1 VSILASMKE
10 TLPYNEL
17 LKYVAK
23 LESKVIQL
31 EKQVEEGKMQ
41 SEQLKTGFLSNIS
54 HEIRTP
60 MNAILGFSS
69 LLNDQQLPGNKRE
82 EYMNH
87 ITQSS
92 AKLLNMVDAMI
103 DISLIEGGLL
113 KINPEECQINQLLK
127 DIYYNFNIDRHRSG
141 RNHIALLLNTQVKED
156 DFLIYTDPFR
166 LNQVMTN
173 LISNAFAYA
182 DRGIIEFGYYL
193 EGTNDRITFFVN
205 DSGKGVLK
213 EKSKPILESLDK
225 NNYNNQKIE
234 GGLGLGLTLSKGIIK
249 LMGGKIWV
257 EESAFSGSTFKFSLP
272 YKIVREM
279 GLQQLNPFTSKMFI
293 A

>member
-1 VSILASMKE
+1 MKE
-10 TLPYNEL
+10 SLPYNEL

-31 EKQVEEGKMQ
+31 ERQVEEGRKK

-82 EYMNH
+82 EYMNL

-103 DISLIEGGLL
+103 DISLIEGGQL
-113 KINPEECQINQLLK
+113 KISLEECRINQLLE
-127 DIYYNFNIDRHRSG
+127 DIYHNFNIDRHRSG
-141 RNHIALLLNTQVKED
+141 RNHIPLLLNLQVKDD

-166 LNQVMTN
+166 LNQVITN
-173 LISNAFAYA
+173 LLTNAFNYS
-182 DRGIIEFGYYL
+182 DKGIIEFGYFL
-193 EGTNDRITFFVN
+193 EVKNDLITFFVT

-213 EKSKPILESLDK
+213 EKSKMILESID
-225 NNYNNQKIE
+225 NNDFNNQKIE
-234 GGLGLGLTLSKGIIK
+234 GGLGLGLTLSRGIIK

-257 EESAFSGSTFKFSLP
+257 EENVFNGSTFKFSLP
-272 YKIVREM
+272 YRIVREM
-279 GLQQLNPFTSKMFI
+279 GSNQLNPFISKMFI

>member
-1 VSILASMKE
+1 MSFFASMKE

-82 EYMNH
+82 EYMDH
-87 ITQSS
+87 INQSS
-92 AKLLNMVDAMI
+92 VKLLNMVDAMI
-103 DISLIEGGLL
+103 DISLIEGGQL
-113 KINPEECQINQLLK
+113 KISLEECRVNLLLK
-127 DIYYNFNIDRHRSG
+127 DIYHNFNIDRHRSG
-141 RNHIALLLNTQVKED
+141 RNHIALLINLPIKED
-156 DFLIYTDPFR
+156 DFLIYTDQFR
-166 LNQVMTN
+166 LHQVITN
-173 LISNAFAYA
+173 LLTNAFLYT
-182 DRGIIEFGYYL
+182 DKGIIEFGYNL
-193 EGTNDRITFFVN
+193 ESENDRITFFIT
-205 DSGKGVLK
+205 DSGKGALK
-213 EKSKPILESLDK
+213 EKSKVILESLEK
-225 NNYNNQKIE
+225 NNNNNQKID

-257 EESAFSGSTFKFSLP
+257 EENVFHGSTFKFSLP

-279 GLQQLNPFTSKMFI
+279 GSQQLNPFTSKLFI
-293 A
+293 S

>member
-1 VSILASMKE
+1 VPIIASMKE
-10 TLPYNEL
+10 SLPYNEL

-31 EKQVEEGKMQ
+31 ERQVEEGRKK

-103 DISLIEGGLL
+103 DISLIEGGQL
-113 KINPEECQINQLLK
+113 KISLEECRINQLLK
-127 DIYYNFNIDRHRSG
+127 DIYHNFNIDRHRSG
-141 RNHIALLLNTQVKED
+141 RNHIALLLNLQVKDD

-166 LNQVMTN
+166 LNQVITN
-173 LISNAFAYA
+173 LLTNAFNYS
-182 DRGIIEFGYYL
+182 DKGIIEFGYYL
-193 EGTNDRITFFVN
+193 EGGNDRITFFVT

-213 EKSKPILESLDK
+213 EKSKVILESIDD
-225 NNYNNQKIE
+225 NDFSNQKIE

-249 LMGGKIWV
+249 LMSGKIWV
-257 EESAFSGSTFKFSLP
+257 EENVFNGSTFKFSLP
-272 YKIVREM
+272 YRIVREM
-279 GLQQLNPFTSKMFI
+279 GSNQLNPFISKMFI

>member
-1 VSILASMKE
+1 MKE
-10 TLPYNEL
+10 SLPYNEL

-31 EKQVEEGKMQ
+31 ERQVEEGRKK

-103 DISLIEGGLL
+103 DISLIEGGQL
-113 KINPEECQINQLLK
+113 KISLEECRINQLLK
-127 DIYYNFNIDRHRSG
+127 DIYHNFNIDRHRSG
-141 RNHIALLLNTQVKED
+141 RNHIALLLNLQVKDD

-166 LNQVMTN
+166 LNQVITN
-173 LISNAFAYA
+173 LLTNAFNYS
-182 DRGIIEFGYYL
+182 DKGIIEFGYYL
-193 EGTNDRITFFVN
+193 EGGNDRITFFVT

-213 EKSKPILESLDK
+213 EKSKVILESIDD
-225 NNYNNQKIE
+225 NDFSNQKIE

-249 LMGGKIWV
+249 LMSGKIWV
-257 EESAFSGSTFKFSLP
+257 EENVFNGSTFKFSLP
-272 YKIVREM
+272 YRIVREM
-279 GLQQLNPFTSKMFI
+279 GSNQLNPFISKMFI

>member
-1 VSILASMKE
+1 MKE
-10 TLPYNEL
+10 SLPYNEL

-31 EKQVEEGKMQ
+31 ERQVEEGRKK

-82 EYMNH
+82 EYMNL

-103 DISLIEGGLL
+103 DISLIEGGQL
-113 KINPEECQINQLLK
+113 KISLEECRINQLLE
-127 DIYYNFNIDRHRSG
+127 DIYHNFNIDRHRSG
-141 RNHIALLLNTQVKED
+141 RNHIPLLLNLQVKDD

-173 LISNAFAYA
+173 LLTNAFNYS
-182 DRGIIEFGYYL
+182 DKGLIEFGYFL
-193 EGTNDRITFFVN
+193 EVKNDMITFFVT

-213 EKSKPILESLDK
+213 EKSKVILESIDK
-225 NNYNNQKIE
+225 NDSNQKIE

-257 EESAFSGSTFKFSLP
+257 EENVFNGSTFKFSLP
-272 YKIVREM
+272 YRIVREM
-279 GLQQLNPFTSKMFI
+279 GSNQLNPFISKMFI

>member
-1 VSILASMKE
+1 MKE
-10 TLPYNEL
+10 SLPYNEL
-17 LKYVAK
+17 LIYVAK

-31 EKQVEEGKMQ
+31 ERQVEEGRKK

-103 DISLIEGGLL
+103 DISLIEGGQL
-113 KINPEECQINQLLK
+113 KISPEGCRINQLLK
-127 DIYYNFNIDRHRSG
+127 DIYHNFNIDRHRSG
-141 RNHIALLLNTQVKED
+141 RNHIALLLNMQVKDD

-173 LISNAFAYA
+173 LLTGAFNYS
-182 DRGIIEFGYYL
+182 DKGIIEFGYFL
-193 EGTNDRITFFVN
+193 EGANDRITFFVT
-205 DSGKGVLK
+205 D
-213 EKSKPILESLDK
+213 I
-225 NNYNNQKIE
+225 
-234 GGLGLGLTLSKGIIK
+234 
-249 LMGGKIWV
+249 
-257 EESAFSGSTFKFSLP
+257 
-272 YKIVREM
+272 
-279 GLQQLNPFTSKMFI
+279 
-293 A
+293 

>member
-1 VSILASMKE
+1 MKE

-31 EKQVEEGKMQ
+31 EKQVEEGRMQ

-113 KINPEECQINQLLK
+113 KINPEECRINQLLK
-127 DIYYNFNIDRHRSG
+127 DIYHNFNIDRHRSG
-141 RNHIALLLNTQVKED
+141 RNHIALLLNMQVKED

-173 LISNAFAYA
+173 LLSNAFAYA

-193 EGTNDRITFFVN
+193 EGSNDQLTFFVN

-213 EKSKPILESLDK
+213 EKSKPILENLDK
-225 NNYNNQKIE
+225 NNNYSNQKIE

-257 EESAFSGSTFKFSLP
+257 EESAFRGSTFKFSLP
-272 YKIVREM
+272 YRIVREM
-279 GLQQLNPFTSKMFI
+279 GLQQLNPFSSKMFI

>member
-1 VSILASMKE
+1 MKG

-17 LKYVAK
+17 LKYVDQ

-41 SEQLKTGFLSNIS
+41 SEELKTGFLSNIS

-82 EYMNH
+82 EYMDH
-87 ITQSS
+87 INQSS

-103 DISLIEGGLL
+103 DISLIEAGQL
-113 KINPEECQINQLLK
+113 KIRPEGCQINQLLK
-127 DIYYNFNIDRHRSG
+127 DIYHIFNIDRHRSG
-141 RNHIALLLNTQVKED
+141 KNHLALLMNLQVKED
-156 DFLIYTDPFR
+156 GFMMYTDSFR
-166 LNQVMTN
+166 LQQV
-173 LISNAFAYA
+173 ISNLLNNAFTYTEK
-182 DRGIIEFGYYL
+182 GIIEFGYYL
-193 EGTNDRITFFVN
+193 ECENNERITFFVT
-205 DSGKGVLK
+205 DSGKGALK
-213 EKSKPILESLDK
+213 EKSQLILESLERNK
-225 NNYNNQKIE
+225 NNSNQRIE

-257 EESAFSGSTFKFSLP
+257 EENVFHGSTFKFSLP
-272 YKIVREM
+272 YSNVREM
-279 GLQQLNPFTSKMFI
+279 EMETQQLNPFTSKLYI

>member
-1 VSILASMKE
+1 MKE
-10 TLPYNEL
+10 SLPYNEL

-31 EKQVEEGKMQ
+31 ERQVEEGRKK

-103 DISLIEGGLL
+103 DISLIEGGQL
-113 KINPEECQINQLLK
+113 KISLEECRINQLLK
-127 DIYYNFNIDRHRSG
+127 DIYHNFNIDRHRSG
-141 RNHIALLLNTQVKED
+141 RNHIALLLNLQVKDD

-166 LNQVMTN
+166 LNQVITN
-173 LISNAFAYA
+173 LLTNSFNYS
-182 DRGIIEFGYYL
+182 DKGIIEFGYFL
-193 EGTNDRITFFVN
+193 EGGNDRITFFVT

-213 EKSKPILESLDK
+213 EKSKVILESI
-225 NNYNNQKIE
+225 NNKDYSNQKIE
-234 GGLGLGLTLSKGIIK
+234 GGLGLGLTLSKGIIN

-257 EESAFSGSTFKFSLP
+257 EENVFNGSTFKFSLP
-272 YKIVREM
+272 YRIVREM
-279 GLQQLNPFTSKMFI
+279 GSNQLNPFISKMFI

>member
-1 VSILASMKE
+1 MKE
-10 TLPYNEL
+10 SLPYNEL

-23 LESKVIQL
+23 LESKVMQL
-31 EKQVEEGKMQ
+31 ERQVEEGRKK

-82 EYMNH
+82 EYMNL

-103 DISLIEGGLL
+103 DISLIEGEQL
-113 KINPEECQINQLLK
+113 KISLEECRINQLLE
-127 DIYYNFNIDRHRSG
+127 DIYHNFNIDRHRSG
-141 RNHIALLLNTQVKED
+141 RNHIPLLLNLQVKDD

-166 LNQVMTN
+166 LNQVITN
-173 LISNAFAYA
+173 LLTNAFNYS
-182 DRGIIEFGYYL
+182 DKGIIEFGYFL
-193 EGTNDRITFFVN
+193 EVKNELITFFVT

-213 EKSKPILESLDK
+213 EKSKLILESID
-225 NNYNNQKIE
+225 NNEYSNQKIE

-257 EESAFSGSTFKFSLP
+257 EENVFNGSTFKFSLP
-272 YKIVREM
+272 YRIVREM
-279 GLQQLNPFTSKMFI
+279 ESNQLNSFISKMFI

>member
-1 VSILASMKE
+1 MKE
-10 TLPYNEL
+10 SLPYNEL
-17 LKYVAK
+17 LTYVAK

-31 EKQVEEGKMQ
+31 ERQVEEGRKK

-69 LLNDQQLPGNKRE
+69 LLNDQHLPGNKRE

-103 DISLIEGGLL
+103 DISLIEGGQL
-113 KINPEECQINQLLK
+113 KISLEECRINQLLK
-127 DIYYNFNIDRHRSG
+127 DIYHNFNIDRHRSG
-141 RNHIALLLNTQVKED
+141 RNHIALLLTVQVKDD

-166 LNQVMTN
+166 LNQVITN
-173 LISNAFAYA
+173 LITNAFNYS
-182 DRGIIEFGYYL
+182 DKGIIEFGYFL
-193 EGTNDRITFFVN
+193 EGENDRITFFVT

-213 EKSKPILESLDK
+213 EKSKVILESID
-225 NNYNNQKIE
+225 NINYSTQKIE
-234 GGLGLGLTLSKGIIK
+234 GGLGLGLTLSRGIIK

-257 EESAFSGSTFKFSLP
+257 EENVFNGSTFKFSLP
-272 YKIVREM
+272 YRIVREM
-279 GLQQLNPFTSKMFI
+279 GSNQLNPFISKMFI

>member
-1 VSILASMKE
+1 MKE

-23 LESKVIQL
+23 LESKVVQL
-31 EKQVEEGKMQ
+31 EKQVEEDKMQ
-41 SEQLKTGFLSNIS
+41 SEQLKTGFLSNLS

-82 EYMNH
+82 EYMDH
-87 ITQSS
+87 INQSS

-103 DISLIEGGLL
+103 DISLIEGGQL
-113 KINPEECQINQLLK
+113 KIRLDECRINQLLE
-127 DIYYNFNIDRHRSG
+127 DIYHNFNIDRHRSG
-141 RNHIALLLNTQVKED
+141 RNHIALLMNLQLKED
-156 DFLIYTDPFR
+156 DFVIYTDPFR
-166 LNQVMTN
+166 LHQVISN
-173 LISNAFAYA
+173 LLSNAFMYTEK
-182 DRGIIEFGYYL
+182 GIIEFGYYL
-193 EGTNDRITFFVN
+193 DNENSDRITFFVT
-205 DSGKGVLK
+205 DSGKGALK
-213 EKSKPILESLDK
+213 EKSQLILESLERNK
-225 NNYNNQKIE
+225 NNDNQKIE

-257 EESAFSGSTFKFSLP
+257 EENVFHGSTFKFSLP
-272 YKIVREM
+272 YRIVREM
-279 GLQQLNPFTSKMFI
+279 ETQQLNPFTSKLFI